1 MIDANKRK
9 AIFLF
14 YNEGVSVRELSR
26 KLNVSINTVRKIID
40 QGGDLPEI
48 ERPDKINIDPVLLG
62 KLYKECDGYAQR
74 VHEIL
79 EEDMETDR

>member
-14 YNEGVSVRELSR
+14 YNEGVSVRELSH